1 MNKIWWSIVSKA
13 LERSRNTPTVVSRA
27 KRLYFSDGLEHGT
40 LNSFYQIQTGSDEFN
55 HAIIHYFF
63 KKVDHIWRI
72 FPDITTIDVSCK
84 NNERKGG
91 QRKAGWRSRTKWR
104 KILWIMGRKNIRTT
118 SPKHS
123 KNSKHTNQ
131 RMTTAIWR
139 MSDRINTPS
148 YWNCREPPMVRRRG
162 LYLDRGKSD

>member
-1 MNKIWWSIVSKA
+1 MSKA

-27 KRLYFSDGLEHGT
+27 KRLYLSDGLEHGT

-91 QRKAGWRSRTKWR
+91 SG
-104 KILWIMGRKNIRTT
+104 
-118 SPKHS
+118 
-123 KNSKHTNQ
+123 
-131 RMTTAIWR
+131 
-139 MSDRINTPS
+139 
-148 YWNCREPPMVRRRG
+148 RRG
-162 LYLDRGKSD
+162 SVAEQNGVRFYELWEEKIFGPLPPNTARIANIPING